1 MTLLWLF
8 LANPHI
14 ILQIS
19 HVKKTFEMTYTR
31 CPYNNIIQ
39 KYSQR
44 QIMCGSNLYPKS
56 LENSKSALVCCSD
69 ELRGWV
75 CNDTQRVK
83 IAFQPL
89 QASIRANW
97 EFSSNCDTTPHFWGY
112 LVLVLLC
119 LVLFLIQ
126 LAIKVSKSNI
136 QTYHWVFKC
145 KRPRRFSYFC

>member
-1 MTLLWLF
+1 MQTE
-8 LANPHI
+8 AYIKI
-14 ILQIS
+14 II
-19 HVKKTFEMTYTR
+19 KKNEYKILDGWILVI
-31 CPYNNIIQ
+31 PAIIAFAFR
-39 KYSQR
+39 YH
-44 QIMCGSNLYPKS
+44 PKS
-56 LENSKSALVCCSD
+56 LENSKSALVCYSD